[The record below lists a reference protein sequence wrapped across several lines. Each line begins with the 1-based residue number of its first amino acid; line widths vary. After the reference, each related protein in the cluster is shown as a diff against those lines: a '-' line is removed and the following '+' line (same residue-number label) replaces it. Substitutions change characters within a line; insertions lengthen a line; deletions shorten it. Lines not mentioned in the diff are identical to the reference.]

1 MKESKM
7 LCSEIMKSEI
17 ECMSPSDP
25 ADLAARKM
33 RDHNVG
39 FLPVCDDAL
48 HAVGT
53 LTDRD
58 IAIRLVAQNLPLVT
72 SVGELMSMDV
82 VACRP
87 TDDVRRAEELMGL
100 HRVSRVLCVDED
112 GTLAGIISLSDIA
125 QHETP
130 IAAAQTLRDVTA
142 RETPP

>member
-1 MKESKM
+1 M
-7 LCSEIMKSEI
+7 LCSEIMKSAI
-17 ECMSPSDP
+17 ECLSPRDP

-39 FLPVCDDAL
+39 FLPVLDDGL

-58 IAIRLVAQNLPLVT
+58 IAVRLVASNLPLVT
-72 SVGELMSMDV
+72 PVSDLMSSQI
-82 VACRP
+82 VACKP

-100 HRVSRVLCVDED
+100 YRVSRVLCVEED
-112 GTLAGIISLSDIA
+112 GALAGVISLSDIA
-125 QHETP
+125 QHESP
-130 IAAAQTLRDVTA
+130 LAAAQTLRDVTA

>member
-1 MKESKM
+1 M
-7 LCSEIMKSEI
+7 LCSEIMKSAI
-17 ECMSPSDP
+17 ECLSPEDP

-39 FLPVCDDAL
+39 FLPVLDEGL
-48 HAVGT
+48 RAVGT

-58 IAIRLVAQNLPLVT
+58 IAVRLVASNLPLVT
-72 SVGELMSMDV
+72 PVSDLMSPQV

-100 HRVSRVLCVDED
+100 HRVSRVLCVEED
-112 GTLAGIISLSDIA
+112 GALAGVISLSDIA
-125 QHETP
+125 EHESP
-130 IAAAQTLRDVTA
+130 VLAARTLRDVTA

>member
-1 MKESKM
+1 M

-17 ECMSPSDP
+17 ECLSPGDT

-39 FLPVCDDAL
+39 FLPVLDESL

-58 IAIRLVAQNLPLVT
+58 IAVRLVASNLPLVT
-72 SVGELMSMDV
+72 PVANLMSSELV
-82 VACRP
+82 CCRP
-87 TDDVRRAEELMGL
+87 TDDVRSAEQLMGL
-100 HRVSRVLCVDED
+100 HRVSRILCVED
-112 GTLAGIISLSDIA
+112 DGVLAGVISLSDIA
-125 QHETP
+125 QHESP
-130 IAAAQTLRDVTA
+130 VVAAQTLRDVTA

>member
-1 MKESKM
+1 M

-17 ECMSPSDP
+17 ECLSPGDT

-39 FLPVCDDAL
+39 FLPVLDESL

-58 IAIRLVAQNLPLVT
+58 IAVRLVASNLPLVT
-72 SVGELMSMDV
+72 PVANLMSSELV
-82 VACRP
+82 CCRP
-87 TDDVRRAEELMGL
+87 TDDVRSAEQLMGL
-100 HRVSRVLCVDED
+100 HRVSRILCVEED
-112 GTLAGIISLSDIA
+112 GVLAGVISLSDIA
-125 QHETP
+125 QHESP
-130 IAAAQTLRDVTA
+130 VVAAQTLRDVTA

>member
-1 MKESKM
+1 M

-17 ECMSPSDP
+17 ECLSSSDT

-39 FLPVCDDAL
+39 FLPVCDEAL

-58 IAIRLVAQNLPLVT
+58 IAVRLVAKNLSLVT
-72 SVGELMSMDV
+72 PVGDLMSMDV

-87 TDDVRRAEELMGL
+87 TDDVRKAEELMGL
-100 HRVSRVLCVDED
+100 HRVSRILCIEDD
-112 GTLAGIISLSDIA
+112 GTLAGVISLSDIV
-125 QHETP
+125 QHESP
-130 IAAAQTLRDVTA
+130 AIAAQTLKDVTA
-142 RETPP
+142 REVPP

>member
-1 MKESKM
+1 M

-17 ECMSPSDP
+17 ECLATTDT
-25 ADLAARKM
+25 ADVAARKM

-39 FLPVCDDAL
+39 FLPVCDAAL

-58 IAIRLVAQNLPLVT
+58 IAVRLVALNLPLVT
-72 SVGELMSMDV
+72 PVGELMSMDV
-82 VACRP
+82 VACKP
-87 TDDVRRAEELMGL
+87 SDDVRRAEELMGL
-100 HRVSRVLCVDED
+100 YRVSRVLCVGED
-112 GTLAGIISLSDIA
+112 GALAGVISLSDIA

-130 IAAAQTLRDVTA
+130 ALAAQTLKEVTA